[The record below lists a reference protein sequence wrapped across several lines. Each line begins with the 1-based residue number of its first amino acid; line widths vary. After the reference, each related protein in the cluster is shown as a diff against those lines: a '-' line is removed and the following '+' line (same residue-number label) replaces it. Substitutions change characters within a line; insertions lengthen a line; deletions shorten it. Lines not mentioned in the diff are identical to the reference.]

1 MLLLLTLILSLL
13 AWGVYALTKLKD
25 YTHALVYFPSFLLLA
40 FITSPNEP
48 MNHEVSYGPWAWIL
62 PLSLGVI
69 LPLSLGVYILLVI
82 FAKKYGELF
91 KVGKEDVFHSSVVW
105 INLGQILLMFMIVM
119 LICNHQDVFHYRM
132 RMESLMIK
140 GDYRSALRGRQ
151 TLIGHR
157 FFSNHVAHRLSGK
170 NRQTR

>member
-1 MLLLLTLILSLL
+1 MGRLRTYQ
-13 AWGVYALTKLKD
+13 AKD

-48 MNHEVSYGPWAWIL
+48 MNHEVSYGSWAW
-62 PLSLGVI
+62 I

-91 KVGKEDVFHSSVVW
+91 KVGKEDVFHSPVVW

-140 GDYRSALRGRQ
+140 VTTGQHFVSAD
-151 TLIGHR
+151 
-157 FFSNHVAHRLSGK
+157 AHWTQILL
-170 NRQTR
+170 